1 MNKNLLKYRF
11 KILFVVLGAILGF
24 LYWHFVGCMSG
35 TCPITSNW
43 YTIVPYGMLLGW
55 LISEIVK
62 PNKEK
67 EIKDENL

>member
-1 MNKNLLKYRF
+1 MKETLTKYRF
-11 KILFVVLGAILGF
+11 KILFVISGAISGF

-43 YTIVPYGMLLGW
+43 YTVVPYGMVLGW

-62 PNKEK
+62 PNKKK
-67 EIKDENL
+67 EIKDDNL

>member
-1 MNKNLLKYRF
+1 MKKNLIKYRF
-11 KILFVVLGAILGF
+11 NILFVILGAIAGF
-24 LYWHFVGCMSG
+24 LYWRFVGCLSG

-62 PNKEK
+62 PNNKT
-67 EIKDENL
+67 EIKDKNL